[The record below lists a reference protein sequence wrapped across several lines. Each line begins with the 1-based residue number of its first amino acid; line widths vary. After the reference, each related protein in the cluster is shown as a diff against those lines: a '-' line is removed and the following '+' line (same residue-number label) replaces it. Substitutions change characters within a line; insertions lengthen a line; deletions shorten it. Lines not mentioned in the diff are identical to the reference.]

1 MSNLSELLPTGGG
14 QNAVD
19 FVASGTLS
27 SGQTV
32 VLKTDGTV
40 SAVVESV
47 ISESASSA
55 TTIINNVYNP
65 TRLIYDSVHNCFFY
79 IFKDY
84 TNSYYLS
91 AKIGT
96 LSGTTVTWGT
106 TTVIAS
112 GITISDDATSACV
125 DTNAEMLVIQYKANT
140 NNLSYARIIYN
151 IDASAKTFS
160 VTNAQ
165 SISPAAI
172 SEYTF
177 AVYHEAEQKV
187 ILGYTRGNS
196 GYAKAALIDTSGTP
210 SFAAVGSESGWSG
223 GQDVFWINATYHAA
237 QEAVV
242 ISCQRS
248 GGPLNVVAGTLSGYT
263 LTFGTMV
270 QLSSNGTHANRP
282 VYDSINEKV
291 VVSYIDESNS
301 DYGKSVVVTVSG
313 TTVSFG
319 TPVIFKSQ
327 SCSTN
332 VDSLTSS
339 FSVISGTVVVFVWPA
354 NNSAV
359 QAFNGTVSGTTISFS
374 SSFNMVNGQDYHL
387 QSAYSTQD
395 GKVLF
400 TDTNFTGSYN
410 AIYQVYQAPYSS
422 TNSADF
428 IGITAGAISDTATG
442 AVNVYGGI
450 NEAQTGL
457 TIGSD
462 YYVQDDGSLST
473 ATSTV
478 KAGQAI
484 SATTINMMDL
494 T

>member
-1 MSNLSELLPTGGG
+1 MSNLTDLLPAGAGGK
-14 QNAVD
+14 QVD
-19 FVASGTLS
+19 FVASGTI
-27 SGQTV
+27 GNGVTV
-32 VLKTDGTV
+32 GLNSDGTV
-40 SAVVESV
+40 SAVAESV

-112 GITISDDATSACV
+112 YAPNDDATSACV
-125 DTNAEMLVIQYKANT
+125 DTNAEMVVVQYKES
-140 NNLSYARIIYN
+140 NNYSHARILYN
-151 IDASAKTFS
+151 IDSTARTFS
-160 VTNAQ
+160 TSSNTQ
-165 SISPAAI
+165 ISAAAI
-172 SEYTF
+172 ASYTF

-210 SFAAVGSESGWSG
+210 SFAAIGSEGAWSG
-223 GQDVFWINATYHAA
+223 GEDVFWINATYHAA

-248 GGPLNVVAGTLSGYT
+248 GGPLNVVAGTLSGYN

-291 VVSYIDESNS
+291 VVSYIDEDNS
-301 DYGKSVVVTVSG
+301 DYGKSVVVSVQG

-319 TPVIFKSQ
+319 TPVVFRSQ
-327 SCSTN
+327 SYSTN
-332 VDSLTSS
+332 TDSLTSV
-339 FSVISGTVVVFVWPA
+339 FSVISGTVVVFAWPS
-354 NNSAV
+354 NGSAV
-359 QAFNGTVSGTTISFS
+359 QAVYGTVSGTTISYS
-374 SSFNMVNGQDYHL
+374 GLRFNMVNGQDYHL

-410 AIYQVYQAPYSS
+410 SIYQVYQAPYSS
-422 TNSADF
+422 TNVADF
-428 IGITAGAISDTATG
+428 IGISDAAISDTASGSVTIK
-442 AVNVYGGI
+442 GGI
-450 NEAQTGL
+450 STNVTGL
-457 TIGSD
+457 TANST
-462 YYVQDDGSLST
+462 YYVQDDGTLST
-473 ATSTV
+473 TTSSV
-478 KAGQAI
+478 LAGKALSSTSI
-484 SATTINMMDL
+484 NLDYTT
-494 T
+494 

>member
-32 VLKTDGTV
+32 ALKADGTV
-40 SAVVESV
+40 EAVAESV

-55 TTIINNVYNP
+55 TTIISPVYNP

-79 IFKDY
+79 IFKNY

-112 GITISDDATSACV
+112 YAPNDDATSACV
-125 DTNAEMLVIQYKANT
+125 DTNAEMVVVQYKES
-140 NNLSYARIIYN
+140 NNYSYARILYN
-151 IDASAKTFS
+151 INSTARTFS
-160 VTNAQ
+160 VTSNTQ
-165 SISPAAI
+165 ISPAAI
-172 SEYTF
+172 SNYTF

-210 SFAAVGSESGWSG
+210 SFAAIGSESAWSG
-223 GQDVFWINATYHAA
+223 GEDVFWINATYHAA

-319 TPVIFKSQ
+319 TPVIFRSQ
-327 SCSTN
+327 SYSTN
-332 VDSLTSS
+332 TDSLTSS
-339 FSVISGTVVVFVWPA
+339 FSVISGTVVVFAWPA
-354 NNSAV
+354 NNGAV

-374 SSFNMVNGQDYHL
+374 SNFNMVNGQDYHL

-410 AIYQVYQAPYSS
+410 SIYQVYQASYSS
-422 TNSADF
+422 TNVADF
-428 IGITAGAISDTATG
+428 IGITSEEISDTATG

-457 TIGSD
+457 TIGAD
-462 YYVQDDGSLST
+462 YYVQNDGSIST
-473 ATSTV
+473 TASAV
-478 KAGQAI
+478 KIGQAI